1 MRTETD
7 VKKCF
12 WLGQKTAFHL
22 SFSESQRR
30 VIKSKEHSTFYSATE
45 ILLCYFGNNLEFSQI
60 NVYVLIQIWS
70 NF

>member
-22 SFSESQRR
+22 SFSEFQKG
-30 VIKSKEHSTFYSATE
+30 VVKYISKGDFTFHCAAE
-45 ILLCYFGNNLEFSQI
+45 IQKFSQ
-60 NVYVLIQIWS
+60 V
-70 NF
+70 